1 MRGVLLLTAFAAVS
15 AWSGAAQARN
25 FRVSD
30 IPNGSKFTCLTCHGE
45 LEAKTFTT
53 FGTNARQNLEDSGPI
68 QEAHVEWAGLCPLDS
83 DGDGATNGQEL
94 GDPNCMWVKG
104 QGNPAGSISN
114 PGQADS
120 SSSGECGNGH
130 LNASE
135 ECDGAELSASNC
147 LAIDAGVG
155 ELGCNAD
162 CTFDYSDC
170 SKPPD
175 SSGAG
180 GAAEDDGGEDGCTVS
195 AARDETRPDAATLG
209 LLAAIAI
216 GLRRRARASAPCPRA
231 QRPAASGRGSRP
243 T

>member
-1 MRGVLLLTAFAAVS
+1 MRAVSLLAAFAVISVWS
-15 AWSGAAQARN
+15 AAAEARN
-25 FRVSD
+25 FRVND
-30 IPNGSKFTCLTCHGE
+30 IPNGSKFTCLNCHGE
-45 LEAKTFTT
+45 LEAKTFTK
-53 FGTNARQNLEDSGPI
+53 FGTNARQNLEDTGPI

-83 DGDGATNGQEL
+83 DGDGSTNGQEL
-94 GDPNCMWVKG
+94 GDPNCTWVKG
-104 QGNPAGSISN
+104 QGNPGGSITN
-114 PGQADS
+114 PGQPDS

-180 GAAEDDGGEDGCTVS
+180 GGVVDDDGGEEGCAVS
-195 AARDETRPDAATLG
+195 AAPNNTRPERLALV
-209 LLAAIAI
+209 AAIAI
-216 GLRRRARASAPCPRA
+216 GLLRRARSSEPRPRA
-231 QRPAASGRGSRP
+231 RRPGASDRGSRP